1 MELFSKKNLK
11 YLPLFIFVV
20 FAVVAFVLYSLK
32 VRKINQTSE
41 DKLARVD
48 QAIAAKEYSKATT
61 DLAIMIKENPHD
73 IHAYK
78 KLLDIYITKNR
89 LKDAENIYK
98 TMEGLFGK
106 KAINIES
113 AKMGNLFMKNE
124 EYEKAIYFYKNIDP
138 QTDSSKLAIAKAYLY
153 LGDTQSAENILST
166 VSSQNDL
173 YKFLTMLSKTPN
185 VDEMGNLLKSFG
197 SPKDDFK
204 YKDCLN
210 DLSSSL
216 KEADDDKSYLS
227 VLFAQNLTN
236 CKFYNLSQKLLE
248 EHTKDYDKYWEGWYL
263 MGVNNF
269 YLHNFNKSIT
279 DLQNAIAAGGT
290 NPQIF
295 VFEARS
301 YYESGDAENAEKA
314 YDAALTYANISKDNL
329 KYAWIIAEYI
339 DMLEDQQVYTKI
351 KQLLEKYSFID
362 TDWFIDKQL
371 RYFYHINDFKSL
383 NAVLQKAVS
392 RLDSMEVSYLRD
404 YYKYM
409 LIYLNKQGKVDT
421 MEDVLRQYKQ
431 KVNDPYDPYYYVLQ
445 AYVLKVKNDVSGA
458 KESLYKALDY
468 DETGAFTKEAQN
480 MLASL

>member
-1 MELFSKKNLK
+1 MKWFTKKNLK
-11 YLPLFIFVV
+11 YLPFFLLLLFTVTALI
-20 FAVVAFVLYSLK
+20 LYGLEFQK
-32 VRKINQTSE
+32 RNQTSD

-48 QAIAAKEYSKATT
+48 QAIEAKEYSKAVA
-61 DLAIMIKENPHD
+61 DLSAMIQENPHD
-73 IHAYK
+73 MQAYK
-78 KLLDIYITKNR
+78 KLLDVYIAKNR
-89 LKDAENIYK
+89 LEDAENIYK
-98 TMEGLFGK
+98 TMKELFGK
-106 KAINIES
+106 RSISLES

-124 EYEKAIYFYKNIDP
+124 KYEKAISYYKNIDP
-138 QTDSSKLAIAKAYLY
+138 QTDSSKLVIAKAYLY
-153 LGDTQSAENILST
+153 LGDTKSAEDILST

-173 YKFLTMLSKTPN
+173 YKFLTILSRTPD
-185 VDEMGNLLKSFG
+185 VDEMENLLKSFE

-204 YKDCLN
+204 YNDCLN

-216 KEADDDKSYLS
+216 KEAGDDKLYLS

-236 CKFYNLSQKLLE
+236 CKFYHLSQKLLE
-248 EHTKDYDKYWEGWYL
+248 KHTKYYDKYWEGWYL

-269 YLHNFNKSIT
+269 YLHDFNKSIT

-301 YYESGDAENAEKA
+301 YYENGDVENAEKA
-314 YDAALTYANISKDNL
+314 YDAALSYANISKNNL

-339 DMLEDQQVYTKI
+339 DMLENQQVYTKI
-351 KQLLEKYSFID
+351 NQLLEKYSFID

-371 RYFYHINDFKSL
+371 RYFYETNDFKNL
-383 NAVLQKAVS
+383 NSVLQKTVS

-431 KVNDPYDPYYYVLQ
+431 KVNDPYDPYYYILE
-445 AYVLKVKNDVSGA
+445 AYVLKAKNDVSGA

-468 DETGAFTKEAQN
+468 DETGDFTKEAQN